1 MYCKP
6 MSQEIIHNIQ
16 LITTPF
22 ANSWEHVQ
30 GPGGNTSVKDQ
41 GTMLIKAS
49 GFTFQDVT
57 NGAGLVW
64 VDHHQAVNNLV
75 AYGND
80 GLLEGP
86 SALVS
91 KSIPEGLKPSME
103 FEFHAALE
111 KYVLH
116 THSIYV
122 NVITCCVECPDL
134 LKIIFSDIS
143 YVLVPYIMPGHPLAS
158 YIYKMVA
165 SGEKAQIYFLKNH
178 GVIVHAET
186 VEEVLSLY
194 DRIQQRIIGFLKLS
208 IVMEDH
214 SENTNLGS
222 KQVLFEEISNGINQM
237 KIEDVRDHIL
247 VPDQSIF
254 FRNKI
259 AATYPSVDVYFDL
272 KNKEIVING
281 SSKFIQAAE
290 STLKMIYW

>member
-1 MYCKP
+1 
-6 MSQEIIHNIQ
+6 
-16 LITTPF
+16 
-22 ANSWEHVQ
+22 
-30 GPGGNTSVKDQ
+30 
-41 GTMLIKAS
+41 MLIKAS

-281 SSKFIQAAE
+281 SAKFIQAAE